1 MTFAA
6 TYEASPESIA
16 LLRNQMAVLAADCG
30 LDAQAIGDVKL
41 AVSEAATNALVHG
54 YRNRSGAIR
63 VEVTVAAEELVIA
76 ITDDGL
82 GMSPRDDSPGMGL
95 GLPIIAEVAERVEV
109 VDVTPGT
116 QLRMAFQCPRARV
129 PDDATSLTG
138 S

>member
-6 TYEASPESIA
+6 SYEASPESIA
-16 LLRNQMAVLAADCG
+16 LVRNQMAVLAADCG
-30 LDAQAIGDVKL
+30 LDAQAIGDVRL

-63 VEVTVAAEELVIA
+63 VEAAAAAGELLIA

-82 GMSPRDDSPGMGL
+82 GMSPRDDSPGLGL
-95 GLPIIAEVAERVEV
+95 GLPLIAKVAERVEV
-109 VDVTPGT
+109 IDATPGT

-129 PDDATSLTG
+129 PGDAPVFT
-138 S
+138 